1 MMIRAR
7 HMWQS
12 TNESKLLNSVPE
24 LSALNPLISYW
35 IQAEKHIQTQANMRG
50 HTWLYQN
57 MFNLLVSSMCFV
69 KITLVIVFVVGAQAS
84 DGMAGEGSLRT

>member
-1 MMIRAR
+1 
-7 HMWQS
+7 
-12 TNESKLLNSVPE
+12 
-24 LSALNPLISYW
+24 
-35 IQAEKHIQTQANMRG
+35 MRG

-57 MFNLLVSSMCFV
+57 MFNLLLSSMCFV